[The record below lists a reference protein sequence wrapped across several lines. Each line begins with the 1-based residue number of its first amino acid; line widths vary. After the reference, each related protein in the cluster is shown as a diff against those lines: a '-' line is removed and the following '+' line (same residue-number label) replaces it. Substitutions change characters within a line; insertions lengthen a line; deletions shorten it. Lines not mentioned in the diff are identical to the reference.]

1 MKKILHSGRFLDY
14 DNNII
19 RITFYKEK
27 HIYTSI
33 SNITAPAIGG
43 SYEVEVWSDAGVS
56 RINASA
62 YDWITFSLL
71 NRYTNN
77 FGNVVYKYKITV
89 SPRKLSDS
97 RTGELTVSVIPD
109 ASITADYEGQLTKT
123 ITITQL

>member
-1 MKKILHSGRFLDY
+1 MKKILHSGRFLDH
-14 DNNII
+14 DNNMI

-43 SYEVEVWSDAGVS
+43 SYEVEVWSDAGVA
-56 RINASA
+56 RITSA

-89 SPRKLSDS
+89 NSRKLSDS